1 MSIRRTVNQ
10 DFFKKWS
17 PEMAY
22 VLGFFAADGTMI
34 ENKRGGHY
42 LGLEITD
49 KTLLYR
55 IRELLGSNNKIAA
68 RRRNLEWKIAY
79 RLQIGSNA
87 IFSDLLKLGIS
98 PRKSKIIELPNIP
111 EDYLSDFVRGY
122 FDGDGHVTIGRYWRK
137 DREKWQW
144 ECSTRF
150 CSGSKKFLHQLQ
162 KALKPYCHGGYI
174 YDKNRGHEL
183 VFSRLDSFALFQF
196 MYHNIPSE
204 VFLRR
209 KFVSFQK
216 AFRKLGYLGP

>member
-1 MSIRRTVNQ
+1 MPIFRTKNE

-42 LGLEITD
+42 IELEIAD
-49 KTLLYR
+49 RRLLYK
-55 IRELLGSNNKIAA
+55 IRHILGSNNKITA
-68 RRRNLEWKIAY
+68 RKRNREWKIAY
-79 RLQIGSNA
+79 RLQIGSNV
-87 IFSDLLKLGIS
+87 IFNDLLELGIT
-98 PRKSKIIELPNIP
+98 PRKSKTIELPNVP
-111 EDYLSDFVRGY
+111 NEYFRDFVRGY
-122 FDGDGHVTIGRYWRK
+122 FDGDGHIAAGRYWRV
-137 DREKWQW
+137 DREKYQW

-150 CSGSKKFLHQLQ
+150 CSGSKKFLYQLHE
-162 KALKPYCHGGYI
+162 ALKPYCRGGYI

-196 MYHNIPSE
+196 MYHNISSD

-209 KFVSFQK
+209 KFGSFRNV
-216 AFRKLGYLGP
+216 FEKLGYLGA